1 MLSTRGVREIPWS
14 FKIIEDSAE
23 IVTLFASKIYSKRS
37 SRYKQTLKH
46 VGAVKTLTR
55 TVVVK
60 CYANGS
66 AKRALRD
73 IKDSYRRMPEDM
85 IDYTVKYMVSQSILH
100 RVFYRKFRE
109 YP

>member
-85 IDYTVKYMVSQSILH
+85 IDYTVKYRVSQSIFTQSFLQE
-100 RVFYRKFRE
+100 V
-109 YP
+109 